1 MKNFFTHKMRNKSP
15 IEIVGMIIFGA
26 IAITGLAILFGFVIM
41 WLWNWLMPTVFGLS
55 VLTYWQAVGL
65 FILFKLLLGGCGGGR
80 SGRSSHKSSKSH
92 SKSDFSKWKHY
103 DQFWKEEGDV
113 RYKEYVN
120 RQKGDQLGDKKPDS
134 DSASD
139 SDMKPLSE

>member
-15 IEIVGMIIFGA
+15 IQIVGMIIFGA
-26 IAITGLAILFGFVIM
+26 IAITGLAILLGFVIM
-41 WLWNWLMPTVFGLS
+41 WLWNWLMPAIFGLS

-65 FILFKLLLGGCGGGR
+65 FILFKLLVGGCGGGR
-80 SGRSSHKSSKSH
+80 SGGGRHKSSKGN

-113 RYKEYVN
+113 LYQEYVN
-120 RQKGDQLGDKKPDS
+120 RQKGEQLEVKKADS
-134 DSASD
+134 KPTSD
-139 SDMKPLSE
+139 SDPKPLSE